1 LVVLVAVARH
11 GKLVP
16 VEVVRHVFA
25 TRAATVVQPL
35 NVPVVIVRTSPLSTR
50 VVNRELV
57 HDETRPPADGDVN
70 PMFDESSVLWLLAGL
85 QLAAEDTA
93 GNTNAH
99 TAIAP
104 AKSKTPFLENFFI
117 SNTPCQS
124 RHNAETNG
132 PTPNRAGYT

>member
-11 GKLVP
+11 GKPVP

-25 TRAATVVQPL
+25 MAAAVEVQPL
-35 NVPVVIVRTSPLSTR
+35 NVPAVIVRTSPLSTR

-57 HDETRPPADGDVN
+57 HDETIPPAVGDVN

-104 AKSKTPFLENFFI
+104 AKSNMPFLENFFI
-117 SNTPCQS
+117 SNTPCES
-124 RHNAETNG
+124 RQDAETNG
-132 PTPNRAGYT
+132 PVPNRAGFT